1 MNRGEAPKVERAVQ
15 LFAPAWVAF
24 PCLMLAG
31 CGYNQ
36 SGSDRNTPESGYR
49 WNSLYREDVQTV
61 AVAVIGNMSF
71 RRGVEVRLTEAV
83 VKELEARA
91 PYKVVP
97 RERADT
103 VLEGQITNVEVNTLY
118 RDFRTSLP
126 REQQMTI
133 TLDLVWKDLRNGR
146 ILAQRTGLERSG
158 IFYPTI
164 GESEF
169 VGSQEAIERF
179 AEEIVQELQADW

>member
-1 MNRGEAPKVERAVQ
+1 MNRGGRF
-15 LFAPAWVAF
+15 FAAAWVAF
-24 PCLMLAG
+24 PCLLAG

-36 SGSDRNTPESGYR
+36 SGSDRNKPESGYR
-49 WNSLYREDVQTV
+49 WNSLYREDVSSV
-61 AVAVIGNMSF
+61 AVPVFTNKSF
-71 RRGVEVRLTEAV
+71 RRGVEMRLTQAV
-83 VKELEARA
+83 VKNLEAHA

-103 VLEGQITNVEVNTLY
+103 VLEGQITNVEVNTLH

-126 REQQMTI
+126 REQQLTI
-133 TLDLVWKDLRNGR
+133 TLDFVWKDLRNGR
-146 ILAQRTGLERSG
+146 ILAQRTGLQHNG

-169 VGSQEAIERF
+169 VGSQQAIERF
-179 AEEIVQELQADW
+179 AVLIVQELQADW